1 MSVRVETIQVKG
13 IKEALAEVNSIDK
26 RLRRSF
32 TVEYKT
38 IVAPLVSEAITLVP
52 VRPPMS
58 GFTRNWLPRS
68 YDMSHKYANRLG
80 EILPWTTSYSPAI
93 KAFVSGKRPR
103 TVGGTTRSIA
113 AFGVRWQDR
122 RAVFFDMSGQSNTPQ
137 GAQMIETL
145 GRRYGPPSRVMWKAY
160 QYAGPDIQYE
170 IRQLVEKIM
179 RAVGRDIKV
188 V

>member
-1 MSVRVETIQVKG
+1 MQVKG
-13 IKEALAEVNSIDK
+13 IKQALAEVNSIDK
-26 RLRRSF
+26 KLRRSF

-58 GFTRNWLPRS
+58 GFKRAWLPRNWDT
-68 YDMSHKYANRLG
+68 YGYGVANRFE
-80 EILPWTTSYSPAI
+80 EILPWTVGYRPAI
-93 KAFVSGKRPR
+93 KAFLSGKRPR
-103 TVGGTTRSIA
+103 TVGGTTRSLA
-113 AFGVRWQDR
+113 AFGVRWTDK

-160 QYAGPDIQYE
+160 KYAGPDIQYE

-179 RAVGRDIKV
+179 RAVGRNIEV

>member
-38 IVAPLVSEAITLVP
+38 IVAPLVSEAVTLVP

-58 GFTRNWLPRS
+58 GFTRNWMPRS
-68 YDMSHKYANRLG
+68 YDTTHRRDNRLG
-80 EILPWTTSYSPAI
+80 EILPWSVGYSPAI
-93 KAFVSGKRPR
+93 KAFLSGKRPK
-103 TVGGTTRSIA
+103 TVGGTTRNLA
-113 AFGVRWQDR
+113 AFGVKWTDR
-122 RAVFFDMSGQSNTPQ
+122 RSVFFDTSGQSKTPQ

-160 QYAGPDIQYE
+160 EQSGPDIQYE

>member
-13 IKEALAEVNSIDK
+13 IKEALAEINSIDK
-26 RLRRSF
+26 KLRRSF
-32 TVEYKT
+32 TVEYRT

-58 GFTRNWLPRS
+58 GFKRNWTPRS
-68 YDMSHKYANRLG
+68 WDTSHRVANRQG
-80 EILPWTTSYSPAI
+80 QIMPWTTSYRPAI
-93 KAFVSGKRPR
+93 KPFLSGKKPR
-103 TVGGTTRSIA
+103 TVGGTTRSLA

-122 RAVFFDMSGQSNTPQ
+122 RAVLFDMSGQANTPQ
-137 GAQMIETL
+137 GEQMVKTL
-145 GRRYGPPSRVMWKAY
+145 GERYGAPSRVMWKAY
-160 QYAGPDIQYE
+160 EQSGPDIQYE

-179 RAVGRDIKV
+179 RAVGREIKV